1 MADTISQFE
10 DIDLD
15 SIKIPYLLKDMVLM
29 APGVWN
35 DTVYTSESVTS
46 AFKNT
51 DWNDREV
58 SSVFVDH
65 SDKNILTWVG
75 KIINPRL
82 SGDKVYGDV
91 AIYNKDAAVNVAV
104 GKMRCG
110 ISPKVSGQED
120 ENKQMSDF
128 KFLNFSIVT
137 NPACKKAYIN
147 LSQEEMAKNEPPQAG
162 DAPQEVKDILKKAY
176 ASAFEQYKDQERA
189 SKIAW
194 GAVKNAGWEKNK
206 DGKWEKIKKQE
217 EIIVTNPVSKEANIN
232 LKIERRLNME
242 GIENK
247 EVTQELSI
255 DSKTEKVEEL
265 KKQEAPKTELMKDS
279 DVIDM
284 LATLSVEELSEWTNF
299 VNKYRKENPGASFK
313 DIAAAFKGQKD
324 MSDKLANLSD
334 DEIVGQIEK
343 LSAVLRKRKSSC
355 SLEEKEKKMSQEIEK
370 LQSTVKELDA
380 KLNEPDRKTVKSMS
394 SVNESIPQAKLSSS
408 EMMMSFLKGNLK

>member
-147 LSQEEMAKNEPPQAG
+147 LSQEK
-162 DAPQEVKDILKKAY
+162 
-176 ASAFEQYKDQERA
+176 
-189 SKIAW
+189 
-194 GAVKNAGWEKNK
+194 
-206 DGKWEKIKKQE
+206 

-394 SVNESIPQAKLSSS
+394 SVNESIPQAKLNAS